1 MQQHAVPQNIT
12 GFEFKLIGALTLK
25 QFGYVAGAGIVA
37 FMFFVAVSGF
47 LKWLF
52 IIPTVLLGIALA
64 FVPINGMSFDKWI
77 VALAR
82 SIISPSLRVWHKEN
96 KEIGF
101 LAPEF
106 SHYLRRAPAIQPET
120 KPGRSRLNAYL
131 AQVRSQKPADKLEHL
146 EKKKLSSLPLAHSEE
161 MLAPRPRQVEV
172 PPIRMPEEIAAKP
185 IPEEV
190 PQEELAKRL
199 AGLGLLEK
207 EEK

>member
-25 QFGYVAGAGIVA
+25 QFGYLAGAGIVA

-52 IIPTVLLGIALA
+52 IIPTALLGVALA
-64 FVPINGMSFDKWI
+64 FIPVNGMSFEKWV
-77 VALAR
+77 VALIR
-82 SIISPSLRVWHKEN
+82 SIISPSLRVWRKES

-106 SHYLRRAPAIQPET
+106 SYYLRRAPATGPEI
-120 KPGRSRLNAYL
+120 KPGRRRLDTYL
-131 AQVRSQKPADKLEHL
+131 AQARSQKPTDKLESL
-146 EKKKLSSLPLAHSEE
+146 EQTKLSSLPIEVGGKVPAVG
-161 MLAPRPRQVEV
+161 PKPVEV
-172 PPIRMPEEIAAKP
+172 PPIKVPESITATPLA
-185 IPEEV
+185 EEV
-190 PQEELAKRL
+190 SSEELAKKL
-199 AGLGLLEK
+199 TGLGVLEK